1 MAPHP
6 SSPPGQK
13 GGWVRGARPR
23 RGSHLAVDQ
32 KRWPLGLAG
41 LMTAFGENSGL
52 VDTYNIAVEAK
63 TLVKE
68 VSVGNVD
75 HIYAPPS
82 TAVYRYEMLD
92 GVIMQDMT
100 DHFAKYADVSW

>member
-1 MAPHP
+1 MR
-6 SSPPGQK
+6 K
-13 GGWVRGARPR
+13 ILEENGGIAAFCTADFNDPR
-23 RGSHLAVDQ
+23 VCDR
-32 KRWPLGLAG
+32 
-41 LMTAFGENSGL
+41 MTAFGENSGL

-92 GVIMQDMT
+92 GTIMQDMT